1 MEKFFATILTLILI
15 FWVLKWVFVLI
26 GPWLLKVFAKR
37 LMKKAGFDQS
47 AFSGASSGQGQQQEA
62 EGDSRTETMKS
73 GKWWK
78 EDEVILK
85 PSRRN
90 GQRISDILGGEYIEY
105 EEVSA
110 S

>member
-1 MEKFFATILTLILI
+1 MATILTIILV
-15 FWVLKWVFVLI
+15 FWVLKWVLALI
-26 GPWLLKVFAKR
+26 GPWLLKLFAKR
-37 LMKKAGFDQS
+37 MLKKAGFDES
-47 AFSGASSGQGQQQEA
+47 AFSGSTSGQSFKQE
-62 EGDSRTETMKS
+62 EEDSRTETVKN

-85 PSRRN
+85 PSRKN

>member
-1 MEKFFATILTLILI
+1 MEKFLSTILTIIIVL
-15 FWVLKWVFVLI
+15 WVLKWVFKLI
-26 GPWLLKVFAKR
+26 GPWLLSLIAKR

-47 AFSGASSGQGQQQEA
+47 AFSGDTSGQKQQED

-85 PSRRN
+85 PLRKN
-90 GQRISDILGGEYIEY
+90 GQRISDMLGGEYIEY

-110 S
+110 

>member
-1 MEKFFATILTLILI
+1 MEKFLSTILTIIIVL
-15 FWVLKWVFVLI
+15 WVLKRVFKLI
-26 GPWLLKVFAKR
+26 GPWLLSLIAKR

-47 AFSGASSGQGQQQEA
+47 AFSGDTSGQKQQED

-85 PSRRN
+85 PSRKN

-110 S
+110 

>member
-1 MEKFFATILTLILI
+1 MEKFIATILTIILV
-15 FWVLKWVFVLI
+15 FWVLKWIFALI
-26 GPWLLKVFAKR
+26 GPWLLKLFAKR
-37 LMKKAGFDQS
+37 MLKKAGFDES
-47 AFSGASSGQGQQQEA
+47 AFSGSTSGQASDKGE
-62 EGDSRTETMKS
+62 EEDSRTETVKS

-85 PSRRN
+85 PSRKN